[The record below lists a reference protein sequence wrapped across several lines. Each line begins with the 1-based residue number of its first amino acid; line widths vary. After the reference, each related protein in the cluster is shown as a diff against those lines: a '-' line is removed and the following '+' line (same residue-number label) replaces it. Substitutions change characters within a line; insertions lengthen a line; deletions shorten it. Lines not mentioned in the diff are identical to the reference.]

1 MPITKRRQFTDSAIK
16 QAYEEAGSLSGMA
29 ERLNITYPTAAT
41 WAHELG
47 LTLKHQGY
55 NKPTLEITGLQCR
68 HAREYLGLTRDMF
81 CAKSKVSKTAIREF
95 ELGNST
101 LRKGN
106 MDKVMKLFRHYRVT
120 FNSDG
125 TFE

>member
-1 MPITKRRQFTDSAIK
+1 MPITKRSQFTDNEIK
-16 QAYEEAGSLSGMA
+16 QAYEKTGSLSGMA
-29 ERLNITYPTAAT
+29 ARLNITYPTAAT

-47 LTLKHQGY
+47 LTLKKQGY
-55 NKPTLEITGLQCR
+55 NKPSLKITGLQCR
-68 HAREYLGLTRDMF
+68 HAREYLGLTRDIF
-81 CAKSKVSKTAIREF
+81 CTESKVSKTAIREF

-106 MDKVMKLFRHYRVT
+106 MDKVMGLFKRYRVT